1 MLIPVLPSW
10 AQQIQTAGGID
21 GEVSFKRTVD
31 VALTDDVVIE
41 TGEVLL
47 RFLLQA
53 DVESDCS

>member
-21 GEVSFKRTVD
+21 GEVASNEQD

-41 TGEVLL
+41 TGEVLTL
-47 RFLLQA
+47 SITGRRRI
-53 DVESDCS
+53 